1 MDHGPCVMS
10 LQTLHW
16 VIGLVT
22 ALNLLLSTWL
32 AHRRFMLDLEIRRR
46 RNGGN
51 QQSGSAMT
59 QERIDGGPTDG
70 PRA

>member
-1 MDHGPCVMS
+1 MEHEPCVMAS
-10 LQTLHW
+10 PALHW
-16 VIGLVT
+16 VIGSVT

-32 AHRRFMLDLEIRRR
+32 AHRRFVLDLEIRRR